1 MALDEPPKAFSIHIL
16 FSLENKI
23 SQPNMATLRHNV
35 METGQGHNLGTQKNR
50 LAEEAKP
57 VSFSVPLNWYW
68 SFSLLVLQYH

>member
-35 METGQGHNLGTQKNR
+35 METGQGYNLGAQKKQTGR
-50 LAEEAKP
+50 GDEA
-57 VSFSVPLNWYW
+57 SILFSTT
-68 SFSLLVLQYH
+68 

>member
-35 METGQGHNLGTQKNR
+35 METDQGHNLGTQKKTGR
-50 LAEEAKP
+50 GGEA
-57 VSFSVPLNWYW
+57 SILFSTT
-68 SFSLLVLQYH
+68 